1 MPTLKAD
8 SGSYVITGMDAV
20 LAVQKPLPENHPFY
34 ALIGR
39 VVAEWARLEHI
50 LDQIIWDLAKGD
62 KIANS
67 GITGQI
73 MGHYPR
79 FKIILALA
87 EHRGNDKKIID
98 KIKEISGAVAGLS
111 DERNRYVHDAW
122 FLQIV
127 SEKVSAVGQFKSL
140 SIKSKK
146 VGFKP
151 IKEQDVKK
159 FLGRVGAQAQAA
171 SKLRSWLS

>member
-1 MPTLKAD
+1 
-8 SGSYVITGMDAV
+8 
-20 LAVQKPLPENHPFY
+20 
-34 ALIGR
+34 
-39 VVAEWARLEHI
+39 
-50 LDQIIWDLAKGD
+50 
-62 KIANS
+62 
-67 GITGQI
+67 

-146 VGFKP
+146 VGLTDRRP
-151 IKEQDVKK
+151 
-159 FLGRVGAQAQAA
+159 GRPCPQNRQCRLNENVRAFAGMGAFTF
-171 SKLRSWLS
+171 